1 MREFLGR
8 DGVHRAR
15 EAGLTMAAVLLSFG
29 SAYALR
35 RAAGLTASVEVLAV
49 ALALSLS
56 RIGARPEHRSRSARL
71 WGLAVLPVVAVG
83 ASEIGTL
90 LLRHPDLGDT
100 LFVLV
105 VAGTV
110 WVRRFGERA
119 RRLATFA
126 VLPMISVL
134 IVPGVAVLGHGGA
147 GASRWYSALVAL
159 IVFAWVTLLR
169 LMGSRLGWLA
179 GGESAVAPARAPARG
194 RRDGDARFRLLGTT
208 KLALQMGV
216 ALAAGFGL
224 GRWLFAPHWSWCVLS
239 AFIVSSANRGR
250 EDVAHKAALRV
261 LGAGIGTLGATL
273 ISGLFGAGDAGA
285 IVVLFLVLFVA
296 VWLRPLNYAFWA
308 AGMTAALALLY
319 GYYGESG
326 VGMLGSRL
334 LGILLGA
341 AVAVAAAW
349 LLMPIRT
356 ADIIRRDIGA
366 ALAALDRLLV
376 ALVEEPEAV
385 VDRELGFRRA
395 VATLEYHRTLLA
407 GIPAPLRRHV
417 DHLPA
422 LKVLAGLS
430 VPAGPAADPAAV
442 GAARRHVGSLRR
454 ANGQSQLPDPAAWAQ
469 LNEHV
474 TALERPL
481 PASSLP

>member
-1 MREFLGR
+1 
-8 DGVHRAR
+8 
-15 EAGLTMAAVLLSFG
+15 VLLSFG
-29 SAYALR
+29 SAYGLR

-56 RIGARPEHRSRSARL
+56 RVGTRPEHRSASARL
-71 WGLAVLPVVAVG
+71 LGLAVLPVVAVG

-90 LLRHPDLGDT
+90 LISHPDIGDA
-100 LFVLV
+100 LFV
-105 VAGTV
+105 VAVASSV
-110 WVRRFGERA
+110 WVRRFGDRA

-126 VLPMISVL
+126 LLPVISVL
-134 IVPGVAVLGHGGA
+134 ILPGVVVVGSL
-147 GASRWYSALVAL
+147 GASRWFSAVVAL
-159 IVFAWVTLLR
+159 IVLGWVTLV
-169 LMGSRLGWLA
+169 GLA
-179 GGESAVAPARAPARG
+179 GTRMGWRGADAGAVVSARAPARR
-194 RRDGDARFRLLGTT
+194 RRDGDGRLRMLGST
-208 KLALQMGV
+208 KLAIQMGV

-224 GRWLFAPHWSWCVLS
+224 GRWRFAPHWSWCVLS

-250 EDVAHKAALRV
+250 EDVAHKATLRV
-261 LGAGIGTLGATL
+261 LGAGVGTLGATL
-273 ISGLFGAGDAGA
+273 ISGLFGAGNGA
-285 IVVLFLVLFVA
+285 AIGVIFAVLAVA
-296 VWLRPLNYAFWA
+296 LWLRPLNYAFWA

-326 VGMLGSRL
+326 TAMLGSRL

-341 AVAVAAAW
+341 GVGVAVAW

-356 ADIIRRDIGA
+356 ADVMRRDIGA
-366 ALAALDRLLV
+366 ALVALDRLRV
-376 ALVEEPEAV
+376 ALGEEPDAV
-385 VDRELGFRRA
+385 PVRRLGFRRA
-395 VATLEYHRTLLA
+395 AATLEDHRTLLS
-407 GIPAPLRRHV
+407 GIPAPLRRRI

-422 LKVLAGLS
+422 LDVLARLS
-430 VPAGPAADPAAV
+430 VPPGPAADPAAV
-442 GAARRHVGSLRR
+442 GAARRHIGSLRR